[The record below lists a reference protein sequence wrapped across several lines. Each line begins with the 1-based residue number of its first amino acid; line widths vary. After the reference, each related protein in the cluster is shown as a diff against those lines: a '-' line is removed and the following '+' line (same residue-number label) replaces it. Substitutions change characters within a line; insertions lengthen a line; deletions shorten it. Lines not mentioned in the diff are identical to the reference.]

1 MSKKITPING
11 YVVLKPVEEAEQT
24 FGNIVI
30 PDLGKERPEMG
41 KVVESSSTY
50 NYHTDNEVESC
61 LKPGDIVLIPKL
73 GSQRIV
79 IEGEDYYICK
89 ETDILAIID

>member
-1 MSKKITPING
+1 
-11 YVVLKPVEEAEQT
+11 
-24 FGNIVI
+24 
-30 PDLGKERPEMG
+30 MG

-50 NYHTDNEVESC
+50 NYHTDQEVDSA